1 LKLPPKTF
9 YKTSSKIAT
18 LLYFVA
24 ATIVTSGSLLWR
36 KRLPLKRPVQYI
48 AGDETGNASRI
59 QDLKNLRHSHST
71 ASVLAELVKKD
82 GAGAWPP
89 KANHDSWPMAL
100 RPYKDIYL
108 EFVPLLSATEPS
120 PDEVNNS
127 RHSEF
132 RLVMRKLLTARIN
145 VTRVKAIL
153 ESVEAEDWSDISREA
168 YNGLYCCIAVCR
180 HAYR

>member
-1 LKLPPKTF
+1 MATF
-9 YKTSSKIAT
+9 
-18 LLYFVA
+18 LYFVA
-24 ATIVTSGSLLWR
+24 AIIATTGSLLWR
-36 KRLPLKRPVQYI
+36 KRLPQRRAIQYV

-59 QDLKNLRHSHST
+59 QDLKDLRDSHST
-71 ASVLAELVKKD
+71 ASLLAELVEKD

-108 EFVPLLSATEPS
+108 ELVPLLSAAEPS
-120 PDEVNNS
+120 LDDEVNNS
-127 RHSEF
+127 RRSEF

-145 VTRVKAIL
+145 VTQVKEIL
-153 ESVEAEDWSDISREA
+153 ESVEADNWTVVSRDA
-168 YNGLYCCIAVCR
+168 YNGFYCCIAVCR